1 MMRPNKTTTP
11 HPPGALV
18 SLTEHAFRP
27 QIEGTLATDAGNFR
41 ILIVDDDPSLRR
53 TFPHVLARPGR
64 VFDEC
69 GTIGEAIARLEHEH
83 YALILLDYRLPDAN
97 GLALLDWLADHQRD
111 EAVIIIS
118 GEDAIDAAIAAL
130 RRGAD
135 DYVRKPYHVAQLQ
148 RAVDSALH
156 KGALEK
162 ANKLMSQR
170 LKASERL
177 HRYLVESSPDLIF
190 TLDSAGRFTYV
201 NPRVKALLGYDRS
214 VLMRRPFTTLV
225 MPEDLDRIDGL
236 LSQPSSLPGE
246 SFNVE
251 LRLRRYRGS
260 SNADGDC
267 VTVSLTGIPML
278 TQEDDRRVI
287 GLYGVARDISERK
300 RAEEII
306 SFQAYHDQL
315 THLPNRVL
323 FKDRLELAIAQA
335 QRRTGAL
342 AVMFIDVDRFKLV
355 NDTFGHA
362 EGDALLRAIA
372 TRLSSTLRRG
382 DTLARLGGD
391 EFTVLLPDINQPE
404 DAEVIAR
411 KVLAAL
417 SPPIALSQGQFRA
430 TVSIGV
436 ALFPRDGSTAEEL
449 TRHADVAMYQVKRS
463 GKNAYR
469 FFDPD
474 LNTRH
479 RDRIALENDL
489 RSALARNELEL
500 HYQPQVSLV
509 ERRIVGLEALLRWQH
524 PVLGQVPPAT
534 FVQVAEEVGLIGDIS
549 AWVLERACTQVAE
562 WRKAGISPPRVSINL
577 SAHDFHRTN
586 IVAAITDCLARHALD
601 PAQFELEIT
610 ESIMM
615 NDTAGVASKLQ
626 ELRAAGISV
635 AIDDFGTGYSALAY
649 LQKLPVSAL
658 KIDRS
663 FVRDLEGPMTNP
675 IISAITGIARGFELE
690 LVAEGVENEEQAR
703 ALRALGCEVMQGY
716 LFARPAAPADAH
728 DWLLKPE
735 SLFATLD
742 AAAAEPHTDPSA

>member
-1 MMRPNKTTTP
+1 MRADNTSAYTALRAMVTP
-11 HPPGALV
+11 AEQP
-18 SLTEHAFRP
+18 FRP
-27 QIEGTLATDAGNFR
+27 QVEGAADADTATFR
-41 ILIVDDDPSLRR
+41 ILVVDDDPALRR

-64 VFDEC
+64 LFDEC
-69 GTIGEAIARLEHEH
+69 GSIGEAIDRLLQRH
-83 YALILLDYRLPDAN
+83 YDLILLDYRLPDAN
-97 GLALLDWLADHQRD
+97 GLALLDWLGDNQRD
-111 EAVIIIS
+111 EAVVIIS
-118 GEDAIDAAIAAL
+118 GEDTIDAAIGAL
-130 RRGAD
+130 RKGAD

-148 RAVDSALH
+148 RAVDGALH

-162 ANKLMSQR
+162 TNRLMSQR

-190 TLDSAGRFTYV
+190 TLDSEGRFSYL
-201 NPRVKALLGYDRS
+201 NPRVKALLGYERS
-214 VLMRRPFTTLV
+214 ALMRRPFTTLV
-225 MPEDLDRIDGL
+225 MPEDLDRIFGL

-251 LRLRRYRGS
+251 LRLRRHHP
-260 SNADGDC
+260 DGDSDS

-278 TQEDDRRVI
+278 THENDRRVV

-362 EGDALLRAIA
+362 EGDNLLRSIA
-372 TRLSSTLRRG
+372 SRLSATLRRG

-404 DAEVIAR
+404 DAKVIAR
-411 KVLAAL
+411 KILDTL
-417 SPPIALSQGQFRA
+417 TPPIKLSQGDFRA
-430 TVSIGV
+430 TVSVGI

-449 TRHADVAMYQVKRS
+449 TRNADVAMYQVKRS
-463 GKNAYR
+463 GKNAFR
-469 FFDPD
+469 FFDPE
-474 LNTRH
+474 LNSRH

-489 RSALARNELEL
+489 RSAIARNELEL
-500 HYQPQVSLV
+500 HYQPQVSFSK
-509 ERRIVGLEALLRWQH
+509 RSIVGLEALLRWNH
-524 PVLGQVPPAT
+524 PSLGAVPPGT
-534 FVQVAEEVGLIGDIS
+534 FVQVAEEVGLIGEIS
-549 AWVLERACTQVAE
+549 AWVLERACNQISE
-562 WRKAGISPPRVSINL
+562 WQRNGVEPPRMSINL
-577 SAHDFHRTN
+577 SAHDFLRTD
-586 IVAAITDCLARHALD
+586 IVDTITACLDRHEVAPEAL
-601 PAQFELEIT
+601 EIEIT

-615 NDTAGVASKLQ
+615 NDTAGVASKVRG
-626 ELRAAGISV
+626 LRSAGLSV

-649 LQKLPVSAL
+649 LQKFPVSTL

-675 IISAITGIARGFELE
+675 IISAITGIARGFELD
-690 LVAEGVENEEQAR
+690 LVAEGVENIEQAD
-703 ALRALGCEVMQGY
+703 ALRTLGCDVMQGY
-716 LFARPAAPADAH
+716 LFARPAP
-728 DWLLKPE
+728 
-735 SLFATLD
+735 
-742 AAAAEPHTDPSA
+742 AAAAEAWLRSPELLFAQPH

>member
-1 MMRPNKTTTP
+1 MRSNKTSKP
-11 HPPGALV
+11 HLPGAMV
-18 SLTEHAFRP
+18 TPTEHAFRP
-27 QIEGTLATDAGNFR
+27 QTERTSGVEAGTFR

-64 VFDEC
+64 HFDEC
-69 GTIGEAIARLEHEH
+69 GTIGEAIERLEHEH

-97 GLALLDWLADHQRD
+97 GLALLDWLVDHQRD

-148 RAVDSALH
+148 RAVDGALH

-214 VLMRRPFTTLV
+214 ALMRRPFTTLV

-251 LRLRRYRGS
+251 LRLRRYRGG
-260 SNADGDC
+260 ADSESDS
-267 VTVSLTGIPML
+267 VTVSLTGIPMI
-278 TQEDDRRVI
+278 TQEDDRRVV

-306 SFQAYHDQL
+306 TFQAYHDQL

-372 TRLSSTLRRG
+372 SRLSATLRRG

-411 KVLAAL
+411 KVLDAL
-417 SPPIALSQGQFRA
+417 GAPISLSQGQFRA
-430 TVSIGV
+430 TVSVGI
-436 ALFPRDGSTAEEL
+436 ALYPRDGGTAEEL

-489 RSALARNELEL
+489 RTALARNELDL
-500 HYQPQVSLV
+500 HYQPQVSV
-509 ERRIVGLEALLRWQH
+509 IERRIVGLEALLRWQH
-524 PVLGQVPPAT
+524 PVLGPIPPAT
-534 FVQVAEEVGLIGDIS
+534 FVQVAEEVGLIGEIS

-562 WRKAGISPPRVSINL
+562 WRAAGIEAPRLSINL
-577 SAHDFHRTN
+577 SAHDFHRAN
-586 IVAAITDCLARHALD
+586 IVASITECLGRHALGPD
-601 PAQFELEIT
+601 QFEIEIT

-615 NDTAGVASKLQ
+615 DDTTSVAAKLR
-626 ELRAAGISV
+626 ELRSAGISV

-649 LQKLPVSAL
+649 LQKFPVSSL

-703 ALRALGCEVMQGY
+703 ALRALGCDVMQGY
-716 LFARPAAPADAH
+716 LFARPAA
-728 DWLLKPE
+728 
-735 SLFATLD
+735 
-742 AAAAEPHTDPSA
+742 AAEARNWLSSPERLFEAFDASSATAHYAN

>member
-1 MMRPNKTTTP
+1 MRALNTSAYIALGAMVTP
-11 HPPGALV
+11 AEQPL
-18 SLTEHAFRP
+18 RP
-27 QIEGTLATDAGNFR
+27 QVEAAVDADTADFR
-41 ILIVDDDPSLRR
+41 ILIVDDDPALRR

-69 GTIGEAIARLEHEH
+69 GSIGEAIDRLSAQH

-97 GLALLDWLADHQRD
+97 GLALLDWLADNQRD

-118 GEDAIDAAIAAL
+118 GEDAIDAAIGAL

-148 RAVDSALH
+148 RAVDGALH
-156 KGALEK
+156 KSTLEK

-190 TLDSAGRFTYV
+190 TLDGEGRFSYL
-201 NPRVKALLGYDRS
+201 NPRAKALLGYERS
-214 VLMRRPFTTLV
+214 ALMRRPFTTLV
-225 MPEDLDRIDGL
+225 MPEDLDRIHGL

-251 LRLRRYRGS
+251 LRLRKYHPAS
-260 SNADGDC
+260 EGDSI
-267 VTVSLTGIPML
+267 TVSLTGIPML
-278 TQEDDRRVI
+278 TQENDRRVV

-362 EGDALLRAIA
+362 EGDVLLRAIA
-372 TRLSSTLRRG
+372 SRLSATLRRG

-411 KVLAAL
+411 KILDTL
-417 SPPIALSQGQFRA
+417 STPVALSQGDFRA
-430 TVSIGV
+430 TVSIGIS
-436 ALFPRDGSTAEEL
+436 LFPRDGGTAEDL
-449 TRHADVAMYQVKRS
+449 TRNADIAMYQVKRS
-463 GKNAYR
+463 GKNAFR

-474 LNTRH
+474 LNSRH

-489 RSALARNELEL
+489 RSAIARDELEL
-500 HYQPQVSLV
+500 HYQPQVSMA
-509 ERRIVGLEALLRWQH
+509 RRNIVGLEALLRWNH
-524 PVLGQVPPAT
+524 PALGAVPPAT
-534 FVQVAEEVGLIGDIS
+534 FIQVAEEVGLIGEIS
-549 AWVLERACTQVAE
+549 TWVLEQACLQLAT
-562 WRKAGISPPRVSINL
+562 WRRGGVPATRLSINL
-577 SAHDFHRTN
+577 SAHDFHRSD
-586 IVAAITDCLARHALD
+586 IVDAITGCLDRHGVD
-601 PAQFELEIT
+601 PQLLEIEIT

-615 NDTAGVASKLQ
+615 NDTASVASKVRG
-626 ELRAAGISV
+626 LRAAGLSV

-649 LQKLPVSAL
+649 LQKFPVSAL

-690 LVAEGVENEEQAR
+690 LVAEGVENLEQAS
-703 ALRALGCEVMQGY
+703 ALRTLGCDVMQGY
-716 LFARPAAPADAH
+716 LFARPAPAIDAEA
-728 DWLLKPE
+728 WLRRPE
-735 SLFATLD
+735 LLFA
-742 AAAAEPHTDPSA
+742 PH

>member
-1 MMRPNKTTTP
+1 MVTP
-11 HPPGALV
+11 AEQP
-18 SLTEHAFRP
+18 FRP
-27 QIEGTLATDAGNFR
+27 QVEGAADTDTATFR
-41 ILIVDDDPSLRR
+41 ILVVDDDPALRR

-64 VFDEC
+64 LFDEC
-69 GTIGEAIARLEHEH
+69 GSIGEAIDRLLQRH
-83 YALILLDYRLPDAN
+83 YDLILLDYRLPDAN
-97 GLALLDWLADHQRD
+97 GLALLDWLGDNQRD
-111 EAVIIIS
+111 EAVVIIS
-118 GEDAIDAAIAAL
+118 GEDTIDAAIGAL
-130 RRGAD
+130 RKGAD

-148 RAVDSALH
+148 RAVDGALH

-162 ANKLMSQR
+162 TNRLMSQR

-190 TLDSAGRFTYV
+190 TLDSEGRFSYL
-201 NPRVKALLGYDRS
+201 NPRVKALLGYERS
-214 VLMRRPFTTLV
+214 ALMRRPFTTLV
-225 MPEDLDRIDGL
+225 MPEDLDRIFGL

-251 LRLRRYRGS
+251 LRLRRHHP
-260 SNADGDC
+260 DGDGDS

-278 TQEDDRRVI
+278 THENDRRVV

-362 EGDALLRAIA
+362 EGDNLLRSIA
-372 TRLSSTLRRG
+372 SRLSATLRRG

-404 DAEVIAR
+404 DAKVIAR
-411 KVLAAL
+411 KILDTL
-417 SPPIALSQGQFRA
+417 TPPIKLSQGDFRA
-430 TVSIGV
+430 TVSVGI

-449 TRHADVAMYQVKRS
+449 TRNADVAMYQVKRS
-463 GKNAYR
+463 GKNAFR
-469 FFDPD
+469 FFDPE
-474 LNTRH
+474 LNSRH

-489 RSALARNELEL
+489 RSAIARNELEL
-500 HYQPQVSLV
+500 HYQPQVSFSK
-509 ERRIVGLEALLRWQH
+509 RSIVGLEALLRWNH
-524 PVLGQVPPAT
+524 PSLGAVPPGT
-534 FVQVAEEVGLIGDIS
+534 FVQVAEEVGLIGEIS
-549 AWVLERACTQVAE
+549 AWVLERACNQISE
-562 WRKAGISPPRVSINL
+562 WQRNGVEPPRMSINL
-577 SAHDFHRTN
+577 SAHDFLRTD
-586 IVAAITDCLARHALD
+586 IVDAITACLDRHEVAPAAL
-601 PAQFELEIT
+601 EIEIT

-615 NDTAGVASKLQ
+615 NDTAGVASKVRG
-626 ELRAAGISV
+626 LRSAGLSV

-649 LQKLPVSAL
+649 LQKFPVSTL

-675 IISAITGIARGFELE
+675 IISAITGIARGFELD
-690 LVAEGVENEEQAR
+690 LVAEGVENIEQAD
-703 ALRALGCEVMQGY
+703 ALRTLGCDVMQGY
-716 LFARPAAPADAH
+716 LFARPAP
-728 DWLLKPE
+728 
-735 SLFATLD
+735 
-742 AAAAEPHTDPSA
+742 AAAAEAWLRSPELLFAQPH